1 MHEMTLDSVGAISC
15 PVLLVRGG
23 ESDVLLADAAE
34 RFVRALPNGRLVT
47 VPHVGHNVHGG
58 NTSGFLEV
66 IGPFLAA
73 LD

>member
-1 MHEMTLDSVGAISC
+1 VKVIPC

-34 RFVRALPNGRLVT
+34 RFIAVLPRGEMVT

-58 NTSGFLEV
+58 NTSGFLDAS
-66 IGPFLAA
+66 GPFLAR
-73 LD
+73 LDPA